1 MDFVVNNLALVV
13 LFLVS
18 GSLLVW
24 QLVNG
29 GGKGV
34 GPNEVSLMINRE
46 DAFVL
51 DVREPAEFVVAHIP
65 GARNIPLS
73 KLPENG
79 PELEKY
85 KTHPVVVCCAS
96 GGRSTTAG
104 ALLRKKGFEKVFNL
118 SGGLEAWVGAGMP
131 VKKGQK

>member
-1 MDFVVNNLALVV
+1 MDFLTSNLPLVL
-13 LFLVS
+13 LFVVS
-18 GSLLVW
+18 GALLIW
-24 QLVNG
+24 QFAQP
-29 GGKGV
+29 GGKGI

-51 DVREPAEFVVAHIP
+51 DVREPAEFAAAHIA

-85 KTHPVVVCCAS
+85 KGHPVVVCCAA
-96 GGRSTTAG
+96 GGRSATAG

-118 SGGLEAWVGAGMP
+118 SGGMEAWASAGMP